1 MSRHEQEQIS
11 DGAGG
16 LRPEDHGAANAR
28 EDFLRCMEVWGG
40 NSETTDRISVPG
52 IDTVVYSRPHN
63 GDETGGDLYY
73 VSLCGSGNISRF
85 AVADVSG
92 HGSGADHFAS
102 SLKKLIRK
110 HINTPNQAKFTRALN
125 AEFNRI
131 SEEGRFATAVL
142 MTYYAPTDHL
152 IVSNAGHP
160 RPLFYRA
167 SIGEWMHLGPEMPMD
182 LLASDA
188 SEIGVRNLPLGVV
201 EPTDYEQFAL
211 RLEVGDLVVAYTD
224 SVLEAAPPGGQPLGE
239 HGLLRLASEIDASEP
254 ERFVDRFV
262 SLVRERQKVDEFKDD
277 ATVMLLH
284 ANNADPARP
293 SLKEAMGMLGRLIGV
308 VPLDR
313 KPSTQ

>member
-1 MSRHEQEQIS
+1 MSSH
-11 DGAGG
+11 
-16 LRPEDHGAANAR
+16 EDHRSTDGEAR
-28 EDFLRCMEVWGG
+28 PGNPSAPAVRDDFLRCMEVWGG
-40 NSETTDRISVPG
+40 NSEATDRISVPG
-52 IDTVVYSRPHN
+52 IDAVVYSRPHN

-92 HGSGADHFAS
+92 HGSGADHFAT

-110 HINTPNQAKFTRALN
+110 HINTPNQARFTRALN
-125 AEFNRI
+125 EEFNRI

-188 SEIGVRNLPLGVV
+188 SEVGVRNLPLGVV

-224 SVLEAAPPGGQPLGE
+224 SILEAAPKGGEQLGE
-239 HGLLRLASEIDASEP
+239 HGLLRLAAEVDPKEP
-254 ERFVDRFV
+254 EHFVERFVG
-262 SLVRERQKVDEFKDD
+262 LVRERQRVDEFMDD

-284 ANNADPARP
+284 ANNANPSRP
-293 SLKEAMGMLGRLIGV
+293 SLKEAMGMLGRLIGLT
-308 VPLDR
+308 PKIR
-313 KPSTQ
+313 KPIAY

>member
-1 MSRHEQEQIS
+1 MSRHAQEQTS
-11 DGAGG
+11 DGAEG
-16 LRPEDHGAANAR
+16 LRPDDHDADYAR
-28 EDFLRCMEVWGG
+28 DDFLRCLEVWGG
-40 NSETTDRISVPG
+40 NSEATDRISVPG
-52 IDTVVYSRPHN
+52 IDAVVYSRPHN
-63 GDETGGDLYY
+63 GDATGGDLYY

-92 HGSGADHFAS
+92 HGAGADHFAT

-188 SEIGVRNLPLGVV
+188 SEVGVRNLPLGVV

-211 RLEVGDLVVAYTD
+211 RLDVGDLVVVYTD
-224 SVLEAAPPGGQPLGE
+224 SILEAAPPGGEQLGE
-239 HGLLRLASEIDASEP
+239 HGLLKLAGEIDPNEP
-254 ERFVDRFV
+254 EHFVDRFV
-262 SLVRERQKVDEFKDD
+262 SLVRERQRVTDFQDD
-277 ATVMLLH
+277 ATVMMLH

-308 VPLDR
+308 VPVVR
-313 KPSTQ
+313 KPSGA